1 MRSTRS
7 GSVVSARFAVS
18 ARSAVSAPF
27 AVSTSLAVALLPV
40 LLPALALLLAACS
53 GGERAATSADPAQ
66 AGEIVDPPF
75 AVRGD
80 LDGLVLTWFDA
91 EGPHTAEHL
100 DDVPVAARAEVRVD
114 SLSLSPEQRDPE
126 SVFVADLRS
135 PGPDGRY
142 VVRRMSRASFEARAR
157 AARPSTDE
165 AVATSG
171 EVIVFGAS
179 WCGACRQAE
188 AYLRERGVP
197 FVEHDIEEDPAA
209 RQDMIRR
216 ARAAGIQPDGI
227 PIIDVR
233 GRVLQGFD
241 PGAIDR
247 ALRETG
253 GVPPTV
259 GPATGTGQGVT
270 I

>member
-1 MRSTRS
+1 MRSSQSRLHATFR
-7 GSVVSARFAVS
+7 
-18 ARSAVSAPF
+18 
-27 AVSTSLAVALLPV
+27 LASSV
-40 LLPALALLLAACS
+40 LLALAATLVACGS
-53 GGERAATSADPAQ
+53 GERAPGAADPAQ
-66 AGEIVDPPF
+66 GGEVVDPPF

-80 LDGLVLTWFDA
+80 LEGLVLTWFDA
-91 EGPHTAEHL
+91 EGLHTAERRA
-100 DDVPVAARAEVRVD
+100 DVPEAARAEVRVD
-114 SLSLSPEQRDPE
+114 SLSLSPEQRDPDF
-126 SVFVADLRS
+126 VFVADVRS

-142 VVRRMSRASFEARAR
+142 VVRRMSREAFEARAR
-157 AARPSTDE
+157 AARPSAGET
-165 AVATSG
+165 VAASG

-188 AYLRERGVP
+188 AHLRERGVP
-197 FVEHDIEEDPAA
+197 FVERDIEEDPAA

-241 PGAIDR
+241 PDAIDR

>member
-1 MRSTRS
+1 MK
-7 GSVVSARFAVS
+7 GAF
-18 ARSAVSAPF
+18 
-27 AVSTSLAVALLPV
+27 V
-40 LLPALALLLAACS
+40 LVLTTAGCS
-53 GGERAATSADPAQ
+53 GGGERSFRGAEPSE
-66 AGEIVDPPF
+66 AGEVVDPPF

-80 LDGLVLTWFDA
+80 LEGLLLTWFDA
-91 EGPHTAEHL
+91 EGPHTAERR
-100 DDVPVAARAEVRVD
+100 DDVPEAARAQVRVD
-114 SLSLSPEQRDPE
+114 SLSLPPDQRDPD

-142 VVRRMSRASFEARAR
+142 TVRRMSREAFEALAR
-157 AARPSTDE
+157 AARPSGGE
-165 AVATSG
+165 AVTTNG

-241 PGAIDR
+241 PAAIDR

-259 GPATGTGQGVT
+259 GPATGAGQGVT